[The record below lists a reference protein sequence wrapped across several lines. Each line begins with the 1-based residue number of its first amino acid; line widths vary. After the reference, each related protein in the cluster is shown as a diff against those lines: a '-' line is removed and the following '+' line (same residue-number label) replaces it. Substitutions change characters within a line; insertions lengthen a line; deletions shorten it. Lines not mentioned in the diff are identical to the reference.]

1 MLLYLTSSKNRDL
14 VDIAVKEK
22 DCTVK
27 KLVGKY
33 VLQKFMIKDIRNY
46 AAIRYFVVDASCTKD
61 TVEHFCMAL
70 QSFQMM
76 FPAKIIVV
84 LSGHEKKQDYI
95 NRLIDDGIDSLV
107 TEDEPDIA
115 AVQLLEIMAENQ
127 SRTNTVWNAKNIR
140 IAVAGVQR
148 RCGTTVT
155 AMNLAFWL
163 SAQGA
168 KVCYAETNTNR
179 HLRMILKICGAEP
192 EGNHDTYN
200 GVDFIFSDEL
210 DGDYDFIIY
219 DCGELKAVTDVFL
232 AADKRLLCGSALP
245 YELTAFKRA
254 ISLCG
259 ELAVQSVAVAVP
271 DEMKTYCSDLLGTKL
286 LFAECSHTL
295 FDVCANSGLYNE
307 MIREFKK

>member
-14 VDIAVKEK
+14 IDKAVKEK
-22 DCTVK
+22 ECTVK

-33 VLQKFMIKDIRNY
+33 VLQKFMVKDIRNY
-46 AAIRYFVVDASCTKD
+46 SAIRYFVVDASCTKNSI
-61 TVEHFCMAL
+61 EQFCMAL

-95 NRLIDDGIDSLV
+95 DRLMAAGIDSLV
-107 TEDEPDIA
+107 TEDEADIA
-115 AVQLLEIMAENQ
+115 AVQLLEIMTENEPK
-127 SRTNTVWNAKNIR
+127 TNPVWKTKNIR
-140 IAVAGVQR
+140 IAVAGAQR

-219 DCGELKAVTDVFL
+219 DCGELKAVTDVFRIG
-232 AADKRLLCGSALP
+232 DKRLLCGSALP

-254 ISLCG
+254 ISLCR
-259 ELAVQSVAVAVP
+259 ELTVQPVAVAVP
-271 DEMKTYCSDLLGTKL
+271 DEMKAYCTSLLGIEL

-295 FDVCANSGLYNE
+295 FDEKANSELYNE